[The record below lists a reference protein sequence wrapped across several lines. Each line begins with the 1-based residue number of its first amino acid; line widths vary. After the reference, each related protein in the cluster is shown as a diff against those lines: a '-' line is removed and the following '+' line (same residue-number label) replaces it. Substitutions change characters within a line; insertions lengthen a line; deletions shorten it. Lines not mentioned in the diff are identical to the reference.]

1 VLDLDIYGRGMGVL
15 SVLGLD
21 EAQQTV
27 YAALSEVASASAPEL
42 VRTSGLTSREVQT
55 ALEELR
61 SRGLVEPL
69 VGPDKRWAMTPP
81 EPALDALV
89 HEAQL
94 ELAHVRGHAW
104 ALAARA
110 RDRSVLGRPE
120 ELVSIAEGSAAMN
133 AHFEQLQR
141 GAQHEVLVFDRPP
154 YPVTGGAVENPLQA
168 QRIREGVVYRGLYDA
183 ALLEHPSWTERV
195 QQDLDEGVE
204 GRVMEGVPLKL
215 AIADRTMAMIPL
227 READEIR
234 GMSALVIRSSVLLDS
249 LVELF
254 EALWQRAVPLRLD
267 AGQVPDVDPAVVE
280 VVRLLASGM
289 TDAAIARLRR
299 TSERTVR
306 RRIQD
311 ALEVLGATNRLQL
324 GMLAERKGWL
334 ADSRIT

>member
-1 VLDLDIYGRGMGVL
+1 VGVL

-21 EAQQTV
+21 ERQQAV
-27 YAALSEVASASAPEL
+27 YDAVTAVASATAKEL
-42 VRTSGLTSREVQT
+42 TAETGLPARTVAV
-55 ALEELR
+55 ALEQLR
-61 SRGLVEPL
+61 ERGLVEVL
-69 VGPDKRWAMTPP
+69 LGEEKRWAMTPP

-89 HEAQL
+89 HEAQR
-94 ELAHVRGHAW
+94 ELARVRAHALS
-104 ALAARA
+104 LAERA

-154 YPVTGGAVENPLQA
+154 YPVTGGAVENPLQVE
-168 QRIREGVVYRGLYDA
+168 RIRAGVGYRGLYDA
-183 ALLEHPSWTERV
+183 ALLEHPLWTQRV

-215 AIADRTMAMIPL
+215 AIGDRAMAMIPL
-227 READEIR
+227 READAVR
-234 GMSALVIRSSVLLDS
+234 GMSALVIRPSVLLDS

-254 EALWQRAVPLRLD
+254 EALWLRAVPLRLD
-267 AGQVPDVDPAVVE
+267 AGAVPDIDPAIVE

-289 TDAAIARLRR
+289 TDAGIARQWR

-306 RRIQD
+306 RRVAEAMQ
-311 ALEVLGATNRLQL
+311 ALGASSRLQV
-324 GMLAERKGWL
+324 GMLAERRGWL
-334 ADSRIT
+334 DSRP